1 MFCDCFLRYMP
12 VPHAIPGLAS
22 AQLYCCGWHST
33 QGLALLAKNGILA
46 VCVQSVHVINRIERN
61 VMRHQT
67 CRIEAGMLN
76 LEFFA
81 GMLNALLG

>member
-1 MFCDCFLRYMP
+1 MFRGCFLRYMP
-12 VPHAIPGLAS
+12 VPRAIPGLAS
-22 AQLYCCGWHST
+22 AQLYCYCWHST

-67 CRIEAGMLN
+67 CRIEVGMLN
-76 LEFFA
+76 LEFLA
-81 GMLNALLG
+81 GMLSALLG